1 MLYRFKSKATGDV
14 VMLQGS
20 GDEVLTLLGREPAS
34 QGIFEVAD
42 APAVMATLKAA
53 VAEQERR
60 IAAGELALK
69 PGEVSLRQRAWPLV
83 EMLTRAH
90 AAGEPVVWGV

>member
-14 VMLQGS
+14 VMLQPS
-20 GDEVLTLLGREPAS
+20 GDEVLALLGRAS
-34 QGIFEVAD
+34 AAKGIFEAAD
-42 APAVMATLKAA
+42 APAIIATLQRA

-60 IAAGELALK
+60 IASGELALK